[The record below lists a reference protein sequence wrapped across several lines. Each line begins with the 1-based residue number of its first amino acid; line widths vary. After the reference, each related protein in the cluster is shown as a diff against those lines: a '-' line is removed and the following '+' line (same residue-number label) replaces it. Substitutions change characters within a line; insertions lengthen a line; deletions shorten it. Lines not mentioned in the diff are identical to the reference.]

1 MVATPP
7 FFDYTI
13 ANGFNRWRPIID
25 ADLISKKKDL
35 SICYPRLK
43 PRAMV
48 KTLTKLDC
56 YHIIIYLKFFDMLPT
71 VETAG
76 YG

>member
-1 MVATPP
+1 
-7 FFDYTI
+7 
-13 ANGFNRWRPIID
+13 
-25 ADLISKKKDL
+25 
-35 SICYPRLK
+35 LK

>member
-25 ADLISKKKDL
+25 ADLISKKK
-35 SICYPRLK
+35 RF
-43 PRAMV
+43 V
-48 KTLTKLDC
+48 
-56 YHIIIYLKFFDMLPT
+56 DMLPT